1 MTMHLR
7 RRHKMMEKVAVL
19 MAEGYEEG
27 ETLTIVDILRRA
39 GIQCNTFA
47 VETWQTKAKEEMEDN
62 KTDISN
68 GRFVKGMHGMMVK
81 ADNDFS
87 DEVKDYDMLV
97 LPGGRPGGANLKE
110 NPEVI
115 QMVKYFAAEGKFVA
129 AMCSGTLVLAE
140 ADVIKGK
147 QVTGYTGYAEKLPGA
162 VFKEDVVV
170 ADGKLVTS
178 QGPATVYPFAYKLA
192 EVLGKDVSL
201 LKERMLYNFAG
212 GR

>member
-1 MTMHLR
+1 
-7 RRHKMMEKVAVL
+7 MEKVAVL

-39 GIQCNTFA
+39 GISCETFA
-47 VETWQTKAKEEMEDN
+47 VKTWNQEEQKQE
-62 KTDISN
+62 
-68 GRFVKGMHGMMVK
+68 RFVRGMHGMFIK
-81 ADNDFS
+81 ADKEFS
-87 DEVKDYDMLV
+87 DEVKDYDMVV
-97 LPGGRPGGANLKE
+97 LPGGRPGGANLRE

-115 QMVKYFAAEGKFVA
+115 RMVKYFAAEGKYVA

-140 ADVIKGK
+140 ADVIQGRE
-147 QVTGYTGYAEKLPGA
+147 VTGYTGYAEKLPGA

-170 ADGKLVTS
+170 ADKNMITS

-192 EVLGKDVSL
+192 EVLGKDVSV

>member
-1 MTMHLR
+1 
-7 RRHKMMEKVAVL
+7 MEKAAVL

-39 GIQCNTFA
+39 GIPCDTFA
-47 VETWQTKAKEEMEDN
+47 VGSGEEGE
-62 KTDISN
+62 S
-68 GRFVKGMHGMMVK
+68 FVKGMHGMLIK
-81 ADNDFS
+81 ADKEFS
-87 DEVKDYDMLV
+87 DEVKAYDMLV
-97 LPGGRPGGANLKE
+97 LPGGRPGGANLRE

-115 QMVKYFAAEGKFVA
+115 RMVKYFAAEGKYVA

-140 ADVIKGK
+140 ADVIEGK
-147 QVTGYTGYAEKLPGA
+147 RVTGYTGYEEKLPGA
-162 VFKEDVVV
+162 VFKED
-170 ADGKLVTS
+170 LITS

-192 EVLGKDVSL
+192 EVLGKDVSV

>member
-1 MTMHLR
+1 
-7 RRHKMMEKVAVL
+7 MEKAAVL

-39 GIQCNTFA
+39 GIPCDTFA
-47 VETWQTKAKEEMEDN
+47 VGSGEEGE
-62 KTDISN
+62 S
-68 GRFVKGMHGMMVK
+68 FVKGMHGMLIK
-81 ADNDFS
+81 ADKEFS
-87 DEVKDYDMLV
+87 DEVKAYDMLV
-97 LPGGRPGGANLKE
+97 LPGGRPGGANLRE

-115 QMVKYFAAEGKFVA
+115 SMVKYFAAEGKYVA
-129 AMCSGTLVLAE
+129 AMCSGTLGLAE
-140 ADVIKGK
+140 ADVIEGK
-147 QVTGYTGYAEKLPGA
+147 RVTGYTGYEEKLPGA

-170 ADGKLVTS
+170 ADGNLITS

-192 EVLGKDVSL
+192 EVLGKDVSV

>member
-1 MTMHLR
+1 MG
-7 RRHKMMEKVAVL
+7 KVAVL

-39 GIQCNTFA
+39 GIACDTFA
-47 VETWQTKAKEEMEDN
+47 VEIRQTEDRRESAGGETN
-62 KTDISN
+62 SGQ

-81 ADNDFS
+81 ADKEFS
-87 DEVKDYDMLV
+87 DEVKEYDIVV
-97 LPGGRPGGANLKE
+97 LPGGRPGGANLRSSS
-110 NPEVI
+110 EVI
-115 QMVKYFAAEGKFVA
+115 RMVKYFAAEGKFVA

-140 ADVIKGK
+140 ADIIKGK
-147 QVTGYTGYAEKLPGA
+147 QVTGYTGYGEKLPGA

-192 EVLGKDVSL
+192 EVLGKDVSI

-212 GR
+212 GQ